1 MISSAK
7 NLPLETGVTGMPVA
21 IHGTNG
27 KLLNKASSFNGCKKA
42 LMNDKILGIDLG
54 TTHSAVAVV
63 DAGFPLILADRDGNR
78 LTPSV
83 VHYPAGGGEPK
94 VGHEALRMR
103 STAPKRTVYDVKR
116 FMGRRTTDLKED
128 ERNIGYEL
136 STDPGSPIEVL
147 MGESSVRPE
156 SVSAAVLAHLKRVA
170 ESAMEA
176 SLIER

>member
-1 MISSAK
+1 
-7 NLPLETGVTGMPVA
+7 
-21 IHGTNG
+21 
-27 KLLNKASSFNGCKKA
+27 
-42 LMNDKILGIDLG
+42 MNDKILGIDLG

-176 SLIER
+176 SLDRAVITVPAYFNDAQRHGAEHH